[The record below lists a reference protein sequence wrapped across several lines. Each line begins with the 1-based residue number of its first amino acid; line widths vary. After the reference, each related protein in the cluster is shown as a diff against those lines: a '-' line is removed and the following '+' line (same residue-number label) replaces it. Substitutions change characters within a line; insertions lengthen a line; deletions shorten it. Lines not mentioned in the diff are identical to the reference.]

1 MVIQPVLKT
10 GAPSGWPFDSA
21 ALLHASQAHTVGR
34 VRL

>member
-21 ALLHASQAHTVGR
+21 ALLHFASDALR
-34 VRL
+34 